1 MFHRAIGVAHAMSAA
16 LGLSLC
22 AAAAQAAPDDEIEG
36 FDPAPASV
44 LQSQGLQPSPPA
56 FDLRVAGDGAG
67 AMRAGPLHRTV
78 PLAGGVSW
86 LPRQELLVRG
96 TLMRAQ
102 LSEDTSLSVRLRRGR
117 LGVYV
122 AIRWP

>member
-1 MFHRAIGVAHAMSAA
+1 MFHRALRAVHAMTAA

-22 AAAAQAAPDDEIEG
+22 AAVARAAPDDEPEA
-36 FDPAPASV
+36 FDSTPASV

-56 FDLRVAGDGAG
+56 FDLRVSGDGAG

-122 AIRWP
+122 AVRWP